1 MRRYFMTI
9 PEAVQLVLQ
18 AGAIGKGG
26 EVFVLDMG
34 EPVRILDL
42 ATDLIRLSGL
52 EVGSDIEIQFSGTRP
67 GEKLYEELF
76 FDSESALPTD
86 HPKVLRARNGVLPIG
101 MSTVVDLLVDG
112 ARHGWPDEQLRSML
126 VRLVPEFRATEL
138 EVEADVEVARV

>member
-1 MRRYFMTI
+1 MTI
-9 PEAVQLVLQ
+9 PESVQLVLQ

-34 EPVRILDL
+34 EPVKILDL

-52 EVGSDIEIQFSGTRP
+52 EVGSDIEISFSGTRP

-86 HPKVLRARNGVLPIG
+86 HPKVLRAKNGALTIG
-101 MSTVVDLLVDG
+101 LDAMVDLLVDG
-112 ARHGWPDEQLRSML
+112 AQHGWPDEQLRVL
-126 VRLVPEFRATEL
+126 LRRLVPEYRVSDLEIEL
-138 EVEADVEVARV
+138 DVEIASA

>member
-1 MRRYFMTI
+1 
-9 PEAVQLVLQ
+9 VQLVLQ

-52 EVGSDIEIQFSGTRP
+52 EVGSDIDIRFTGTRP

-86 HPKVLRARNGVLPIG
+86 HPKVLRAKNGTLPTG
-101 MSTVVDLLVDG
+101 LGTLVGLLVDG
-112 ARHGWPDEQLRSML
+112 ASGGWSDEQLRSLLGRM
-126 VRLVPEFRATEL
+126 VPDFRVDDVEY
-138 EVEADVEVARV
+138 EVDVEVAGA

>member
-1 MRRYFMTI
+1 
-9 PEAVQLVLQ
+9 VLQ

-34 EPVRILDL
+34 EPVKILDL

-52 EVGSDIEIQFSGTRP
+52 EVGSDVEIRFTGTRP

-86 HPKVLRARNGVLPIG
+86 HPKVLRAKNGALPIG
-101 MSTVVDLLVDG
+101 LGTMVDLLVEG
-112 ARHGWPDEQLRSML
+112 ARHGWTDEQLRALL
-126 VRLVPEFRATEL
+126 VRLVPEFRVTDLEL
-138 EVEADVEVARV
+138 EVDVEIARA